1 MFQLYWR
8 LKDLNMNHK
17 YILDK
22 VLHDQKFLEQS
33 FLQSDAVKT
42 IFLLREPQRTLAS
55 ILDIKPHQN
64 EQHALGYYTGRLAT
78 LESYARLINS
88 KEKSLFITHDQVL
101 NQSQLVF
108 NILQS
113 HLDTK
118 TGFSEEYRVL
128 KTTGSRGIGDSSE
141 NIKAGKIIKQARKL
155 DIEISDS
162 VLTQAQKAYDR
173 CYETLSHYC
182 HCI

>member
-1 MFQLYWR
+1 
-8 LKDLNMNHK
+8 
-17 YILDK
+17 
-22 VLHDQKFLEQS
+22 
-33 FLQSDAVKT
+33 
-42 IFLLREPQRTLAS
+42 
-55 ILDIKPHQN
+55 
-64 EQHALGYYTGRLAT
+64 TGRLAT

-101 NQSQLVF
+101 NQSQFVF
-108 NILQS
+108 NSLQS

-128 KTTGSRGIGDSSE
+128 KTTGTRGIGDSSE

-155 DIEISDS
+155 DIEISDD

>member
-1 MFQLYWR
+1 
-8 LKDLNMNHK
+8 
-17 YILDK
+17 
-22 VLHDQKFLEQS
+22 
-33 FLQSDAVKT
+33 
-42 IFLLREPQRTLAS
+42 
-55 ILDIKPHQN
+55 
-64 EQHALGYYTGRLAT
+64 
-78 LESYARLINS
+78 NS
-88 KEKSLFITHDQVL
+88 
-101 NQSQLVF
+101 
-108 NILQS
+108 LQS

-155 DIEISDS
+155 NIEISDT
-162 VLTQAQKAYDR
+162 VLIQAQKAYDQ